1 LKKGKT
7 TGGNSVPRPAPGDQQ
22 GLKLDL
28 QGREAGGSVGLL
40 LPPLGGPAHALIG
53 LLWGFPCT
61 RVRKYKAGRLRL
73 SKQISCQR
81 LLTVAAVPLWR
92 LRRSAHG
99 CRIGQKTRKND
110 SAWSLG
116 GGKLHKYQGIPWK
129 PFFPCISASR
139 VQVALRSKATIGSVL
154 FVWPSGFHILKAGLK
169 VHTNRVLVYLVS
181 SSTLRLLSIDA
192 EDTIFSGHIVAAT
205 G

>member
-116 GGKLHKYQGIPWK
+116 GGKLHKYQRNPMEAFLSLHFSFTCTGSFEELFQVQKLQLEVCCLFGLP
-129 PFFPCISASR
+129 AST
-139 VQVALRSKATIGSVL
+139 S
-154 FVWPSGFHILKAGLK
+154 
-169 VHTNRVLVYLVS
+169 
-181 SSTLRLLSIDA
+181 
-192 EDTIFSGHIVAAT
+192 
-205 G
+205 